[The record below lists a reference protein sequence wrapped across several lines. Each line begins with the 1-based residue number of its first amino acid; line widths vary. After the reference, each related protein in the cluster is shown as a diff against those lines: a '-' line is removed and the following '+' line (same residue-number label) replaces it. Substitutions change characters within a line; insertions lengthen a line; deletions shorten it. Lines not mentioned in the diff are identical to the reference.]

1 MYELNFI
8 RKRKRRIVAA
18 IVGGVGSIGVTTLS
32 IAAFL
37 GRSVGSYTISLEAKN
52 VKLTLSEKSDFV
64 NRTSFLRLND
74 IGEFQEFTYQYFDKV
89 GGDAA
94 IDSEETDYTLGQNPD
109 AEQSLNFLKY
119 TFFIKNVGT
128 TSAKYNIAVKINEI
142 HASSAGRDFEDTFRV
157 MMFDNGERTV
167 YAKRLANGRPL
178 GNGEVDY
185 RAPISVSEA
194 DSTPTFPF
202 QGYAEMFTS
211 SSEVM
216 HKDAQEINVD
226 EVRRYTLVTWLEGF
240 RSSGEGSSLEDAT
253 IKLGV
258 EINAYED

>member
-18 IVGGVGSIGVTTLS
+18 IVGGVGAVGVTTLS

-37 GRSVGSYTISLEAKN
+37 GRSVGSYTISLEAKS

-74 IGEFQEFTYQYFDKV
+74 VGEFQEFTYSKFKNF
-89 GGDAA
+89 GGDEA

-109 AEQSLNFLKY
+109 ATSSLNFLKY
-119 TFFIKNVGT
+119 TFFIKNVGE
-128 TSAKYNIAVKINEI
+128 TSAKYNIAVKINDI

-157 MMFDNGERTV
+157 MVYDNGERTV
-167 YAKRLANGRPL
+167 YAKRLANGRPTES
-178 GNGEVDY
+178 GEVDY

-194 DSTPTFPF
+194 DSSAAFPF
-202 QGYAEMFTS
+202 EGYAEMFES

-216 HKDAQEINVD
+216 RDDGVEID
-226 EVRRYTLVTWLEGF
+226 IGEVRRYTLVTWLEGF